1 MSYTINLSKAGAPGA
16 ASAPLGSPSKDHRYK
31 GKQPRSA
38 AAWVAL
44 LLLLAGGVY
53 AVAVV
58 SRMYSNHRPKALAE
72 AIVPRPKGAVYESRV
87 HEFIAETGC
96 DRNFFLAWTTAA
108 ESFSLRY
115 RRTIEST
122 LKYHPTA
129 CLIVYSP
136 TLPADHFQRFW
147 DLGYN
152 IIVERPNV
160 PYLLNGT
167 PAEVWYRNIEEWK
180 KGPYFFSHIT
190 EIIRLASLYKYGGVY
205 LDTDVIVMR
214 DLGSLRNCLGTELA
228 GSQGEAKILNGAV
241 LAFDRGSPFI
251 WEGMVEFNTTYRID
265 SWGWNG
271 PELVTRVASRFPRGP
286 ELRILPTIAFY
297 PIHWAK
303 VKRYFTLENMEDQ
316 HRVWQRMEAGTYLF
330 HYWNKVTVKLTP
342 EKGSLMY
349 KVLNNYC
356 LFCDETGMDG

>member
-1 MSYTINLSKAGAPGA
+1 
-16 ASAPLGSPSKDHRYK
+16 
-31 GKQPRSA
+31 
-38 AAWVAL
+38 
-44 LLLLAGGVY
+44 
-53 AVAVV
+53 
-58 SRMYSNHRPKALAE
+58 
-72 AIVPRPKGAVYESRV
+72 VPRPKGAVYESRV

>member
-1 MSYTINLSKAGAPGA
+1 M
-16 ASAPLGSPSKDHRYK
+16 
-31 GKQPRSA
+31 
-38 AAWVAL
+38 
-44 LLLLAGGVY
+44 
-53 AVAVV
+53 
-58 SRMYSNHRPKALAE
+58 
-72 AIVPRPKGAVYESRV
+72 
-87 HEFIAETGC
+87 
-96 DRNFFLAWTTAA
+96 NFFLAWTTAA

-167 PAEVWYRNIEEWK
+167 PAEVWSAPGPLNLLPYLLLPASFHDALGPFSDRYRNIEEWK

-214 DLGSLRNCLGTELA
+214 ELDSLRNCLGTELA
-228 GSQGEAKILNGAV
+228 GEHGEAKILNGTKGLLLFAQ
-241 LAFDRGSPFI
+241 
-251 WEGMVEFNTTYRID
+251 
-265 SWGWNG
+265 
-271 PELVTRVASRFPRGP
+271 RVREVPA
-286 ELRILPTIAFY
+286 
-297 PIHWAK
+297 
-303 VKRYFTLENMEDQ
+303 
-316 HRVWQRMEAGTYLF
+316 
-330 HYWNKVTVKLTP
+330 
-342 EKGSLMY
+342 
-349 KVLNNYC
+349 
-356 LFCDETGMDG
+356 